1 MATGVVANCRPTRL
15 RRSTNIDS
23 AALGLQRRPQ
33 SERCLEMLDTVLN
46 ISLIIGFVAV
56 TGITITLIGI
66 AAGMVKV

>member
-1 MATGVVANCRPTRL
+1 
-15 RRSTNIDS
+15 
-23 AALGLQRRPQ
+23 
-33 SERCLEMLDTVLN
+33 MLDTVLN